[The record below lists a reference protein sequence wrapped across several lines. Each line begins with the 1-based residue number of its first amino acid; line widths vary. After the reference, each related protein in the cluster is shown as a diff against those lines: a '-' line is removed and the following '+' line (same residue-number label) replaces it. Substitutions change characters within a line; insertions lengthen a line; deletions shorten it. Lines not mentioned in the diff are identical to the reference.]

1 VDFLCTAELQHSLKL
16 QYMYTG
22 LVHLHNLLRWVI
34 LILLVVALVRHLMGM
49 TGKKPFTSGDKKTG
63 LFLMISAH
71 TQFLVGLVIW
81 FMGPWGIKLLQSI
94 GFSAAMKDPVARFWI
109 MEHNVGMLIA
119 IVLIT
124 IGRGVSKKDLS
135 DASKHKRSFWLYL
148 IALIIILASVP
159 WPGRIGIGRPLFPGM

>member
-1 VDFLCTAELQHSLKL
+1 
-16 QYMYTG
+16 MYNG

-34 LILLVVALVRHLMGM
+34 LLLLLLALMSHLMGM
-49 TGKKPFTSGDKKTG
+49 RSRKAFSPGVKKTG

-71 TQFLVGLVIW
+71 TQFLLGLILW
-81 FMGPWGIKLLQSI
+81 FIGPWGYKLLQTT

-109 MEHNVGMLIA
+109 MEHNVGMLAA

-124 IGRGVSKKDLS
+124 FGRGISKKNLPDR
-135 DASKHKRSFWLYL
+135 DKHKRSFWLYL
-148 IALIIILASVP
+148 IALLIILASVP